1 MFVSW
6 WQTESCQRVVS
17 HVFTVCLLHVDCC
30 CYDKVVYLLCDFTYC
45 WKPSIGNLIFVK
57 WNFWMFVRR
66 WVSDRTFPWPVLCL
80 VLTPE
85 PAVCW
90 QKLTVCSPGSEH
102 VTLLGWSEISEAADS
117 LSALHFHKS
126 LHTLNWQI
134 SKWDSECGALRCV
147 KMGVFWKQHG
157 GNMMFLQ
164 NYNHSL
170 FFWPRAT
177 RTANPGNRPRP
188 PWRQKRR
195 SDIRSLLSSEVSPG
209 RGEEPTA
216 DRQLPEA
223 PPPAG
228 VEQHSPV
235 VACTWLSGQTGTVH
249 MWLWWWE
256 TGDFWCVDKFMM
268 DFFTI
273 KTLLNDLCGLFSF

>member
-1 MFVSW
+1 MELLNVRSSLSVRQNFSMTRPVSGSDSRA
-6 WQTESCQRVVS
+6 SC
-17 HVFTVCLLHVDCC
+17 
-30 CYDKVVYLLCDFTYC
+30 
-45 WKPSIGNLIFVK
+45 
-57 WNFWMFVRR
+57 
-66 WVSDRTFPWPVLCL
+66 
-80 VLTPE
+80 VLTE
-85 PAVCW
+85 VNCLFTRFWTCDTVGLIWDQWSCW
-90 QKLTVCSPGSEH
+90 
-102 VTLLGWSEISEAADS
+102 
-117 LSALHFHKS
+117 LSLHFHKS

-164 NYNHSL
+164 NYNHSV